1 MAVAITSTEY
11 DGYRISPVW
20 PERWGHAALANALTG
35 LKSRFPRALELQ
47 EIGKSIEGRAIYEAG
62 VGSGAKRVLLWSQM
76 HGDEPTHTEV
86 LMDLLNFL
94 LSAPEH
100 PVARSL
106 LSQCRLHMI
115 VMLNPDGAERN
126 TRRNA
131 QDIDVNR
138 DARDLQ
144 TPEGRILWEAVQR
157 FQPQFAFNLHNHNAR
172 ATAGIEPH
180 PAAVALLAPPVDQED
195 TENENVRRAKQLVL
209 TYAEAVKHECPGM
222 VARYNADYMARAF
235 GEAIQRFGAATV
247 LVEAGGWSTVDA
259 MPLAQAHF
267 LGMVRTLNAIATDEY
282 LNADPTSYDKL
293 PLSGGRELFDLL
305 IEGATIT
312 NGLDQPAFKADIG
325 VNYVDYRGPERG
337 SRGATIVDLG
347 DLRVTAGKDKIDGQ
361 GLHCYPGL
369 LAYRPGIT
377 PTHMP
382 GRADIVELLKAAV
395 TTLIGSVDLS
405 DDSDVQEFA
414 KLESRKL
421 ALNMG
426 FVGDGSGL
434 KGTDRDA
441 HLDRLLRALGHGL
454 LAVVEETLPPPLV
467 SCCQWLRVP
476 LVPREQLARFT
487 VVDGGR
493 FSVNV
498 AADARAAFE
507 LLGLKGRGAIQ
518 LGATADLAL
527 FSTAGDN
534 GKRSAQPVYL
544 LIGGNIVFQD
554 GKPRPMPVGQMLRR
568 N

>member
-20 PERWGHAALANALTG
+20 PERWGHAALVNAMAG
-35 LKSRFPRALELQ
+35 LKTGFPRALELQ
-47 EIGKSIEGRAIYEAG
+47 EIGKSVEGRAIYEAR
-62 VGSGAKRVLLWSQM
+62 VGSGPKRVLLWSQM
-76 HGDEPTHTEV
+76 HGDEPTHTAV

-100 PVARSL
+100 SIARSL

-115 VMLNPDGAERN
+115 VMLNPDGAERD

-144 TPEGRILWEAVQR
+144 TPEGRILWEAVRR
-157 FQPQFAFNLHNHNAR
+157 FQPQFAFNLHNHNTR
-172 ATAGIEPH
+172 ATAGIEPR
-180 PAAVALLAPPVDQED
+180 PAAVALLAPPIDEAN
-195 TENENVRRAKQLVL
+195 TENENVRRAKQLVV
-209 TYAEAVKHECPGM
+209 TFAEAVKLECPSM

-247 LVEAGGWSTVDA
+247 LVEAGGWSNVDA
-259 MPLAQAHF
+259 TPLAQAHF
-267 LGMVRTLNAIATDEY
+267 LGMMRTLHAIATDEY
-282 LNADPTSYDKL
+282 LQADAAAYDRL
-293 PLSGGRELFDLL
+293 PVSGGRALFDLM
-305 IEGATIT
+305 IEGATVT
-312 NGLDQPAFKADIG
+312 NGLGQPAFKADIG
-325 VNYVDYRGPERG
+325 VNYIDYRGLEQG
-337 SRGATIVDLG
+337 SQSATIADLG
-347 DLRVTAGKDKIDGQ
+347 DLRVTAGKDKIDGK
-361 GLHCYPGL
+361 GLHCYPGF

-382 GRADIVELLKAAV
+382 GAADIAELLAAGV

-405 DDSDVQEFA
+405 DDADVAEFT

-421 ALNMG
+421 PFNLG

-441 HLDRLLRALGHGL
+441 QLDRLLRALGHGL

-487 VVDGGR
+487 VVEDDR
-493 FSVNV
+493 FAADM
-498 AADARAAFE
+498 AADACAAFE
-507 LLGLKGRGAIQ
+507 LLGIKSRGAIRQ
-518 LGATADLAL
+518 GATADLAL
-527 FSTAGDN
+527 FQSAGD
-534 GKRSAQPVYL
+534 KPQPEYL
-544 LIGGNIVFQD
+544 LVGGNAVFQD
-554 GKPRPMPVGQMLRR
+554 GKPRPMPVGQILRR